1 MEKLMTGAAVFLAV
15 LCGQPEL
22 LAVFCLYLFFSIFLV
37 IAAATLLRS
46 PRPA

>member
-1 MEKLMTGAAVFLAV
+1 MEKLVTGTAVFLAV

-22 LAVFCLYLFFSIFLV
+22 LAIFCLYLFVTIFLAA
-37 IAAATLLRS
+37 AAATLLRS